1 MFLSDISIKR
11 PVFATMMM
19 VALVVIGTVS
29 FYRLSVDEYPDITY
43 PVIIAQTAY
52 PGASPEVVE
61 REVSKPLE
69 EALNTTEGLKEI
81 SSTSTEGASLVRL
94 QFHLGVDVQKMQPE
108 VQGKIGR
115 IRRQLP
121 RDIEEP
127 IVIRFDPNDRPI
139 MSVAMQS
146 DARPMR
152 ELTDL
157 GREVIKPRFEAIPG
171 VGGVQLVG
179 GATREI
185 RVELDPAALRAYG
198 LSPAEVVAALDR
210 ENQEVPAGRIQR
222 GDSERLVRITGRILD
237 PLAFG
242 DVTVAVRN
250 GAPIRVRDVATVRDG
265 VAEQRSASLM
275 GTDPALALDVL
286 KISGAN
292 TVEVADQV
300 RVVVAELSRQLP
312 DDIKLTIIRDD
323 SSKIREALWD
333 VELSLLLGAILT
345 IIIIYFFL
353 ASWRSTVITGLTL
366 PVAIISSFFA
376 MWAFGFTLNT
386 MTLLALSLSI
396 GLLIDDAIVVRENI
410 VRHVAMG
417 KDHYTAAREG
427 TSEIGLAVF
436 ATTLAVIAVFIP
448 VAFMGGMIG
457 KIFFQ
462 FGVTVAFAVSVS
474 LFVSFTLDP
483 MLSSIWHDP
492 DAEEHARGAHAK
504 VGPIRRLALAF
515 DRAFE
520 RMADRYPPLLATAL
534 RHRWVVLAGGG
545 ISVVVALLIAAR
557 IGFTWMPDYDAG
569 EFNVS
574 YRVPP
579 GARVEY
585 TTSKGMALD
594 TIVRRIPEV
603 EFTTLTVGSGFRG
616 TVSNGQLFVKLKP
629 AHDRAR
635 SMAEIQNELRPL
647 LRNISGTR
655 ASIDGTRSIFGGFRQ
670 PIIVNVQGPEPQR
683 LKLIAGQVNDVMR
696 GVPGMAEPFSS
707 DEGDIPQL
715 DVRVDRQQAWA
726 AGLGIGSIAGT
737 LQPLFTGARATR
749 WQDEQGYSHD
759 VRVVYPDSLRA
770 NAEDVS
776 NIPVAAGA
784 MDPRTGRP
792 VSIPLAQVADVRAG
806 VGPQQIERRQLER
819 QVSISAGVLPGAAV
833 GDVATRT
840 AAALDS
846 IVLPPGY
853 RTVFTGDVQNLN
865 ETKGYVLEALLLAVV
880 FIYLILASLFGS
892 FLQPMAIMFSLP
904 LSLLGVSLALWW
916 TGGTINVM
924 SMIGI
929 IMLMGLVTKNG
940 ILLIDFVNQAR
951 AQGQARTAAI
961 LEAGR
966 IRLRPI
972 IMTTAAMIFGML
984 PLAMA
989 IGEGAE
995 QRSPMAHAVIGGLI
1009 TSTILTLFVVPAVYT
1024 ILDDLSAWFGRRR
1037 TQGAAE
1043 HGEHRGKGA
1052 EEAPALAGQLASTEA
1067 GNPA

>member
-19 VALVVIGTVS
+19 VALIVVGAVG
-29 FYRLSVDEYPDITY
+29 FVRLSVDEYPDVTY
-43 PVIIAQTAY
+43 PIIIAQTVY

-81 SSTSTEGASLVRL
+81 TSTSTEGASLVRL
-94 QFHLGVDVQKMQPE
+94 QFNLGVDVQAMQPE

-115 IRRQLP
+115 IRRTLP

-127 IVIRFDPNDRPI
+127 VIIRFDPNDRPI
-139 MSVAMQS
+139 MSIALQS
-146 DARPMR
+146 KARPMR
-152 ELTDL
+152 EVTDL
-157 GREVIKPRFEAIPG
+157 GREVIKPRIEAIPG
-171 VGGVQLVG
+171 VGGVTLVG

-185 RVELDPAALRAYG
+185 RVELDPNALRAYG
-198 LSPAEVVAALDR
+198 LSPVNVVAALER

-237 PLAFG
+237 PMAFG
-242 DVTVAVRN
+242 DVAVTVRN
-250 GAPIRVRDVATVRDG
+250 GAPIRVKDVGNVRDG
-265 VAEQRSASLM
+265 IAEARSASFM
-275 GTDPALALDVL
+275 GTAPALSLDVL
-286 KISGAN
+286 KISGSN
-292 TVEVADQV
+292 TVDVTDQV
-300 RVVVAELSRQLP
+300 RVVVDELTRQLP
-312 DDIKLTIIRDD
+312 SDITLTIIRDD

-333 VELSLLLGAILT
+333 VELTLILGAILT

-492 DAEEHARGAHAK
+492 EAEHHNAETRAK
-504 VGPIRRLALAF
+504 SGPLRRAALAF
-515 DRAFE
+515 DGWFE
-520 RMADRYPPLLATAL
+520 RMSDKYPPLLLKAL
-534 RHRWVVLAGGG
+534 QHRWLVLAGGAV
-545 ISVVVALLIAAR
+545 SVVVALVIASQV
-557 IGFTWMPDYDAG
+557 GFTWMPDYDAG
-569 EFNVS
+569 EFNIL

-579 GARVEY
+579 GARVDY
-585 TTSKGMALD
+585 TVSKGQSLD
-594 TIVRRIPEV
+594 TIVRRVLEV
-603 EFTTLTVGSGFRG
+603 EFTYLTVGSGFRG
-616 TVSNGQLFVKLKP
+616 GVSNGQLFVKLKP
-629 AHDRAR
+629 AHDRKR
-635 SMAEIQNELRPL
+635 SMAEIQNALRPQ
-647 LRNISGTR
+647 LRNVSGTR
-655 ASIDGTRSIFGGFRQ
+655 ASIDGTRSIFGGYRQ
-670 PIIVNVQGPEPQR
+670 PIVVNVQGPEPAR
-683 LKLIAGQVNDVMR
+683 LKLIAGQVNDLMR
-696 GVPGMAEPFSS
+696 DVPGMAEPFSS

-737 LQPLFTGARATR
+737 LQPLFSGTRATR

-759 VRVVYPDSLRA
+759 VRVVYPDSLRTS
-770 NAEDVS
+770 AEDVA
-776 NIPVAAGA
+776 NIPVSVAGLDA
-784 MDPRTGRP
+784 RGLTIA
-792 VSIPLAQVADVRAG
+792 IPLAQVAEVRAG

-819 QVSISAGVLPGAAV
+819 QISISAGVLPGAAV
-833 GDVATRT
+833 GDVANATL
-840 AAALDS
+840 AALDS
-846 IVLPPGY
+846 LVLPAGY

-865 ETKGYVLEALLLAVV
+865 ETKGFVLEAIVLAVV

-892 FLQPMAIMFSLP
+892 FLQPLAIMFSLP

-916 TGGTINVM
+916 TKGTINVM

-951 AQGQARTAAI
+951 AEGKDRLTAI

-984 PLAMA
+984 PLALA

-1024 ILDDLSAWFGRRR
+1024 ILDDFSSGMARRR
-1037 TQGAAE
+1037 AARAAAVE
-1043 HGEHRGKGA
+1043 GKIP
-1052 EEAPALAGQLASTEA
+1052 EVPVLVQKRA

>member
-19 VALVVIGTVS
+19 VLLIVVGAVG
-29 FYRLSVDEYPDITY
+29 FVRLSVDEYPDVTY
-43 PVIIAQTAY
+43 PIIIAQTTY

-81 SSTSTEGASLVRL
+81 TSTSTEGASLVRL
-94 QFHLGVDVQKMQPE
+94 QFNLGVDVAKMQPE

-127 IVIRFDPNDRPI
+127 VIIRFDPNDRPI
-139 MSVAMQS
+139 MSIALQS

-152 ELTDL
+152 EVTDL
-157 GREVIKPRFEAIPG
+157 GREVIKPRMEAIPG
-171 VGGVQLVG
+171 VGGVTLVG

-185 RVELDPAALRAYG
+185 RVELDPNALRAYG
-198 LSPAEVVAALDR
+198 LSPVNVVSALER

-237 PLAFG
+237 PMAFG

-250 GAPIRVRDVATVRDG
+250 GAPIRVKDVGNVRDG
-265 VAEQRSASLM
+265 VAEARSASFM
-275 GTDPALALDVL
+275 GTAPALSLDVL

-300 RVVVAELSRQLP
+300 RVVVEELTRQLP

-323 SSKIREALWD
+323 SGKIREALWD
-333 VELSLLLGAILT
+333 VELTLVLGAILT

-366 PVAIISSFFA
+366 PVAIVSSFFA

-492 DAEEHARGAHAK
+492 EAEHHNAAARAK
-504 VGPIRRLALAF
+504 SGPLRRMALAF
-515 DRAFE
+515 DGWFE
-520 RMADRYPPLLATAL
+520 RMADKYPPLLLKAL
-534 RHRWVVLAGGG
+534 KYRWVVLGGG
-545 ISVVVALLIAAR
+545 AVSVVLALIIAAKV
-557 IGFTWMPDYDAG
+557 GFTWMPDYDAG
-569 EFNVS
+569 EFSVS

-579 GARVEY
+579 GARVDY
-585 TTSKGMALD
+585 TVSKGQSLD

-603 EFTTLTVGSGFRG
+603 EFTYLTVGSGFRG
-616 TVSNGQLFVKLKP
+616 GVSNGQLFVKLKP
-629 AHDRAR
+629 AHDRSR
-635 SMAEIQNELRPL
+635 SMAEIQNALRPQ
-647 LRNISGTR
+647 LRNVSGTR
-655 ASIDGTRSIFGGFRQ
+655 ASIDGTRSIFGGYRQ
-670 PIIVNVQGPEPQR
+670 PIVVNVQGPEPAR
-683 LKLIAGQVNDVMR
+683 LKLIASQVNDIMR
-696 GVPGMAEPFSS
+696 AVPGMAEPFSS

-737 LQPLFTGARATR
+737 LQPLFSGTRATR

-759 VRVVYPDSLRA
+759 VRVVYPDSLRTS
-770 NAEDVS
+770 AEDVA
-776 NIPVAAGA
+776 NIPVSVPGA
-784 MDPRTGRP
+784 DARGQ
-792 VSIPLAQVADVRAG
+792 SIAIPLAQVAEVRAG

-819 QVSISAGVLPGAAV
+819 QISISAGVLPGAAV
-833 GDVATRT
+833 GDVA
-840 AAALDS
+840 AATLVALDS
-846 IVLPPGY
+846 LVLPAGY

-865 ETKGYVLEALLLAVV
+865 ETKGFVLEAIVLAVV

-892 FLQPMAIMFSLP
+892 FLQPLAIMFSLP

-916 TGGTINVM
+916 TKGTINVM

-951 AQGQARTAAI
+951 GEGKDRLTAI

-972 IMTTAAMIFGML
+972 IMTTAAMIFGMV
-984 PLAMA
+984 PLALA

-1024 ILDDLSAWFGRRR
+1024 ILDDLSSGVARRR
-1037 TQGAAE
+1037 AARAAAAE
-1043 HGEHRGKGA
+1043 A
-1052 EEAPALAGQLASTEA
+1052 EIPEVPVLAQERF

>member
-19 VALVVIGTVS
+19 VALVVIGAVS
-29 FYRLSVDEYPDITY
+29 FARLSVDEYPDVTY
-43 PVIIAQTAY
+43 PVIVAQTLY

-81 SSTSTEGASLVRL
+81 TSTSTEGASMVRL
-94 QFHLGVDVQKMQPE
+94 QFNLGVDVQQMQPE

-127 IVIRFDPNDRPI
+127 VIIRFDPNDRPI
-139 MSVAMQS
+139 MSIAMRS

-157 GREVIKPRFEAIPG
+157 GREVIKPRLEAIPG

-185 RVELDPAALRAYG
+185 RVELDPVALRAYG
-198 LSPAEVVAALDR
+198 LSPAQVAAALDR

-222 GDSERLVRITGRILD
+222 GNGERLVRITGRITD
-237 PLAFG
+237 PAAFG
-242 DVTVAVRN
+242 DVTIVVRN
-250 GAPIRVRDVATVRDG
+250 GAPIRVRDVATVVDG
-265 VAEQRSASLM
+265 VAEMRSGSFM
-275 GTDPALALDVL
+275 GSDPALSLDVL

-300 RVVVAELSRQLP
+300 RVVVDELIRQLP
-312 DDIKLTIIRDD
+312 NDIRLQINRDD

-333 VELSLLLGAILT
+333 VELALVLGAVLT
-345 IIIIYFFL
+345 VMIIYLFL

-376 MWAFGFTLNT
+376 MWTFGFTLNT

-417 KDHYTAAREG
+417 KDHFTAAREG

-457 KIFFQ
+457 RIFFQ

-492 DAEEHARGAHAK
+492 EAEEHAAGHHTK
-504 VGPIRRLALAF
+504 VGPIRGIALWF

-520 RMADRYPPLLATAL
+520 RVADRYPPMLERAI
-534 RHRWVVLAGGG
+534 RHRWSVLGVGLVSVVLAVG
-545 ISVVVALLIAAR
+545 IAAR
-557 IGFTWMPDYDAG
+557 LGFTWMPDYDAG

-585 TTSKGMALD
+585 TLGKGHAVD
-594 TIVRRIPEV
+594 SIVKTIPEV
-603 EFTTLTVGSGFRG
+603 EFTYLTVGSGFRG
-616 TVSNGQLFVKLKP
+616 TVTTGQLFVKLKP
-629 AHDRAR
+629 KHDRTR
-635 SMAEIQNELRPL
+635 SMAEIQNGLRPL
-647 LRNISGTR
+647 LRNVSGTR
-655 ASIDGTRSIFGGFRQ
+655 ASIDGTRSIFGGYRQ
-670 PIIVNVQGPEPQR
+670 PIVVNVQGPEPQR
-683 LKLIAGQVNDVMR
+683 LKLIAGQVNEVMR
-696 GVPGMAEPFSS
+696 DVPGMAEPLSS

-726 AGLGIGSIAGT
+726 AGLGVGAIAGT
-737 LQPLFTGARATR
+737 LQPLFTGTRATR
-749 WQDEQGYSHD
+749 WQDQQGYSHD
-759 VRVVYPDSLRA
+759 VRVVYPDAMRS
-770 NAEDVS
+770 NAEDVA
-776 NIPVAAGA
+776 NIPVAVGA
-784 MDPRTGRP
+784 VDPRSGVP
-792 VSIPLAQVADVRAG
+792 VTIPLAQVADVRAG

-819 QVSISAGVLPGAAV
+819 QISISAGVLPGAAV
-833 GDVATRT
+833 GDVAATT
-840 AAALDS
+840 EQALDS
-846 IVLPPGY
+846 IVLPAGY

-865 ETKGYVLEALLLAVV
+865 ETKGYVLEALVLAVV

-904 LSLLGVSLALWW
+904 LSLLGVSLALWV

-940 ILLIDFVNQAR
+940 ILLIDFVNHAR
-951 AQGQARTAAI
+951 AQGRDRMDAI

-972 IMTTAAMIFGML
+972 IMTTAAMVFGML
-984 PLAMA
+984 PLALA
-989 IGEGAE
+989 LGEGAE

-1009 TSTILTLFVVPAVYT
+1009 TSTLLTLFVVPAVYT
-1024 ILDDLSAWFGRRR
+1024 LLDDLGDWFRQRRGTPVRMPERPSAD
-1037 TQGAAE
+1037 
-1043 HGEHRGKGA
+1043 
-1052 EEAPALAGQLASTEA
+1052 APILAKERIE
-1067 GNPA
+1067 NPA

>member
-19 VALVVIGTVS
+19 VALVVVGAVG
-29 FYRLSVDEYPDITY
+29 FVRLSVDEYPDVTY
-43 PVIIAQTAY
+43 PVIVAQTLY

-81 SSTSTEGASLVRL
+81 TSTSTEGASLVRL
-94 QFHLGVDVQKMQPE
+94 QFNLGVDVQQMQPE

-139 MSVAMQS
+139 MSVALQS

-152 ELTDL
+152 EITDL
-157 GREVIKPRFEAIPG
+157 GREVIKPRIEAIPG
-171 VGGVQLVG
+171 VGGVTLVG

-198 LSPAEVVAALDR
+198 LSPISVVGALER
-210 ENQEVPAGRIQR
+210 ENQEVPAGRVQR

-237 PLAFG
+237 PMAFR

-250 GAPIRVRDVATVRDG
+250 GAPVRVRDVATVRDG
-265 VAEQRSASLM
+265 VAEARSASFM
-275 GTDPALALDVL
+275 GSDPALSLDVL

-292 TVEVADQV
+292 TVDVADQV
-300 RVVVAELSRQLP
+300 RVVVEELTRQLP
-312 DDIKLTIIRDD
+312 DDIRLTIIRDD
-323 SSKIREALWD
+323 SAKIREALWD
-333 VELSLLLGAILT
+333 VELTLVLGAILT
-345 IIIIYFFL
+345 IVIIYFFL

-492 DAEEHARGAHAK
+492 EAEHHNAEARAK
-504 VGPIRRLALAF
+504 SGPIRRVALAF
-515 DRAFE
+515 DGWFE
-520 RMADRYPPLLATAL
+520 RMAERYPPLLHRAL
-534 RHRWVVLAGGG
+534 GHRWLVLGGGGVSVVLA
-545 ISVVVALLIAAR
+545 LFIAAKL
-557 IGFTWMPDYDAG
+557 GFTWMPDYDAG
-569 EFNVS
+569 EFNIS

-585 TTSKGMALD
+585 TVGKGMALD
-594 TIVRRIPEV
+594 SIVRDVPEV
-603 EFTTLTVGSGFRG
+603 EFTYLTVGSGFRG
-616 TVSNGQLFVKLKP
+616 TVTTGQLFVKLKP
-629 AHDRAR
+629 SHDRKR
-635 SMAEIQNELRPL
+635 SMADVQNAIRPQ
-647 LRNISGTR
+647 LRNVSGTR

-670 PIIVNVQGPEPQR
+670 PIIVNVQGPEPNR
-683 LKLIAGQVNDVMR
+683 LKLIAAQVNEIMR
-696 GVPGMAEPFSS
+696 DVPGMAEPFSS

-726 AGLGIGSIAGT
+726 AGLGIGAIAGT
-737 LQPLFTGARATR
+737 LQPLFTGTRATR

-770 NAEDVS
+770 SAEDVA
-776 NIPVAAGA
+776 NIPVAAAAVDARGL
-784 MDPRTGRP
+784 P
-792 VSIPLAQVADVRAG
+792 VAIPLAQVADVRAG

-819 QVSISAGVLPGAAV
+819 QISISAGVLPGAAV
-833 GDVATRT
+833 GDVAAATQ
-840 AAALDS
+840 AALDS
-846 IVLPPGY
+846 LVLPAGY

-865 ETKGYVLEALLLAVV
+865 ETKGFVLEAILLAIV

-892 FLQPMAIMFSLP
+892 FLQPLAIMFSLP

-916 TGGTINVM
+916 TKGTINVM

-951 AQGQARTAAI
+951 GEGKDRLTAI

-984 PLAMA
+984 PLALA

-995 QRSPMAHAVIGGLI
+995 QRAPMARAVIGGLI
-1009 TSTILTLFVVPAVYT
+1009 TSTILTLFVVPVVYT
-1024 ILDDLSAWFGRRR
+1024 ILDDLSSGWARRR
-1037 TQGAAE
+1037 QARATSEARPAP
-1043 HGEHRGKGA
+1043 
-1052 EEAPALAGQLASTEA
+1052 EAPALAHGEA